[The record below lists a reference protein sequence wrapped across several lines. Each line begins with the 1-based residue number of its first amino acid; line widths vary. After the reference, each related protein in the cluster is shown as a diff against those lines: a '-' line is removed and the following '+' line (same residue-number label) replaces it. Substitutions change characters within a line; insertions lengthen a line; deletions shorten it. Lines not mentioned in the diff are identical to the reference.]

1 MANNTPI
8 IEHPEIRTMR
18 KDIKRLKGLGKNA
31 RKLVKPP
38 AMPEV
43 KPAPTVIRSQTP
55 PQKGPPAPPPVTKIP
70 LVQIPKSPPQQGP
83 PATPPTPPVQK
94 TSPPPSSS
102 SSKMESLED
111 VKRKILENT
120 QQAQVGTA
128 KPIQETQKLESIS
141 STTVKPDL
149 FTITPK
155 KEAQPEKPVPTPM
168 TPPPPPAKEAAHEG
182 DEPRPEAYGREPK
195 PTPPSHPGKEKI
207 FLRGIS
213 SAAREH
219 LKNVAKTEEEKR
231 KRFMEDVES
240 WASSKDEGE

>member
-18 KDIKRLKGLGKNA
+18 KDIKRLKSLGKNA
-31 RKLVKPP
+31 GKLVKPP

-43 KPAPTVIRSQTP
+43 KPAPTVIRPQTP
-55 PQKGPPAPPPVTKIP
+55 PQQGPPAPPPVTKIP
-70 LVQIPKSPPQQGP
+70 LVQIPKPQ
-83 PATPPTPPVQK
+83 TPPPPPIQKTPPL
-94 TSPPPSSS
+94 PPPSSRI
-102 SSKMESLED
+102 ESLED

-155 KEAQPEKPVPTPM
+155 KEAQPDLPAQAGKPVPPPLA
-168 TPPPPPAKEAAHEG
+168 TPPQQGPPV
-182 DEPRPEAYGREPK
+182 
-195 PTPPSHPGKEKI
+195 PGKEKI

-213 SAAREH
+213 SAAKEH

-240 WASSKDEGE
+240 WASSKDEGEQKTQP